1 MADHVLR
8 WVPVRNASDALFSL
22 VPMSLP
28 DRASLPPGPKRKAT
42 ASGSKDDFNEEVRS
56 AFSKMDQPLFVTLS
70 GNRSLDLDGWLS
82 LVEEALFSVKGLYVR
97 VDAFSQKRDRSVHL
111 AVYGLPR
118 HREAV
123 FVEALSG
130 LARKVRAKKK
140 FFLRVGGSLSY
151 VWAHSEYSTRTI
163 ST

>member
-1 MADHVLR
+1 
-8 WVPVRNASDALFSL
+8 
-22 VPMSLP
+22 
-28 DRASLPPGPKRKAT
+28 
-42 ASGSKDDFNEEVRS
+42 
-56 AFSKMDQPLFVTLS
+56 MDQPLFITLS

-82 LVEEALFSVKGLYVR
+82 LVEEALSSVKGLSVR

-130 LARKVRAKKK
+130 LARRVRAKKK